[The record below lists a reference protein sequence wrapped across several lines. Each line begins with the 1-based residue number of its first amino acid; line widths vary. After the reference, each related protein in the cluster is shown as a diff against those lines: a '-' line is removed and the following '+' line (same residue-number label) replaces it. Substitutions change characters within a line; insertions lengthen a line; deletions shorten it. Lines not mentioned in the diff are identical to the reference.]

1 MPEARL
7 HDQSTIAV
15 EVHGRGPAV
24 LLPVNPKPVQGP
36 QAEELRRWGV
46 DPALG
51 RTLIDGLSDTFRVIA
66 FDYEGQVMQVPKPDT
81 LTPANV
87 AGDLLAV
94 ADAAGADRFAYYGY
108 SWLALAGLQLGIR
121 SDRLAALVMGGFP
134 PLDGPYA
141 QMLKVTMA
149 THEMAV
155 ANSASAPSSATS
167 SQPSEQPSAEPPG
180 EPDWSQVEVTL
191 TEAQTRQ
198 FVTLYQALQDFDD
211 RAAQARLG
219 CPRLCVVGSADEI
232 DYGGR
237 PGHQPAGR
245 APGAR
250 LAGASAGGA
259 GPHPGHAGRPCP
271 AGPAP
276 LADQRAGRRQQR
288 RASLTPPR
296 RDLHG
301 HGVDPSPRSSPWQSA
316 SAAARTIPSGLGSA
330 WPAPPRWGAPG
341 RRREERKVVS
351 VLFCDLVG
359 FTAQADQAD
368 PEEVQ
373 ARLGPTTTGPAAR
386 SSASAARWRSSSATR
401 SSACS
406 GSRRPTRTTRSGPTP
421 RPDRP
426 LPARSGAALLGFGG
440 PQRPAVQVDDLADG
454 GGVGG

>member
-24 LLPVNPKPVQGP
+24 LLPVNPQPVQGP

-51 RTLIDGLSDTFRVIA
+51 RTLIDGLSDSFRVIA
-66 FDYEGQVMQVPKPDT
+66 FDYVGQVMQVPKPDT

-155 ANSASAPSSATS
+155 DNSASAPGSATS
-167 SQPSEQPSAEPPG
+167 SQPSEQPPAEPPD
-180 EPDWSQVEVTL
+180 ELDWSQVEVTL

-232 DYGGR
+232 DYGERWGGVQVSMAGLVISRQTELQALGWQVRVLEGLDHTQAMQAVHVLPVLR
-237 PGHQPAGR
+237 PWLISALGADSSAGR
-245 APGAR
+245 
-250 LAGASAGGA
+250 
-259 GPHPGHAGRPCP
+259 H
-271 AGPAP
+271 
-276 LADQRAGRRQQR
+276 
-288 RASLTPPR
+288 
-296 RDLHG
+296 
-301 HGVDPSPRSSPWQSA
+301 
-316 SAAARTIPSGLGSA
+316 
-330 WPAPPRWGAPG
+330 
-341 RRREERKVVS
+341 
-351 VLFCDLVG
+351 
-359 FTAQADQAD
+359 
-368 PEEVQ
+368 
-373 ARLGPTTTGPAAR
+373 
-386 SSASAARWRSSSATR
+386 
-401 SSACS
+401 
-406 GSRRPTRTTRSGPTP
+406 
-421 RPDRP
+421 
-426 LPARSGAALLGFGG
+426 
-440 PQRPAVQVDDLADG
+440 
-454 GGVGG
+454 